1 MEDLLV
7 GDLVEDHQEVA
18 HEATVVA
25 DVGEVLHS
33 STCLIAVKF
42 ATNLQRVRKI
52 LMELLA

>member
-7 GDLVEDHQEVA
+7 GDLVEGHQEVA
-18 HEATVVA
+18 HEATGVA
-25 DVGEVLHS
+25 DVEEVPLS
-33 STCLIAVKF
+33 STCLSAVKF